1 MSGKKA
7 SKKSEYKLRIIVESP
22 EEKALKALYQS
33 LLPETLSQ
41 PDRKRGDVKITVV
54 GRRLIIEIESASAS
68 GARAL
73 FNAYIYLLMTALQ
86 VIKEPVTT

>member
-7 SKKSEYKLRIIVESP
+7 SEKPQYKLRIAVEP
-22 EEKALKALYQS
+22 LEEKTLRALYQS
-33 LLPETLSQ
+33 LLPEAVSQ
-41 PDRKRGDVKITVV
+41 PDRKRGNVRITAVD
-54 GRRLIIEIESASAS
+54 RRLVIEIESATAS

-86 VIKEPVTT
+86 VIKEPVTK